1 MSKTD
6 YARNKIQD
14 YLYGAVAFTA
24 PATYYLGLS
33 TTTPSTSGSNFTE
46 PVGASY
52 ARVAVTSNKTNF
64 GYSSSGCVVTSASI
78 TFPETSGSWGVIT
91 AIGLWD
97 ALTSGSLWDFAV
109 LPVSKTVQDTTIIS
123 FSASAIALSMS

>member
-6 YARNKIQD
+6 FARNKIQD
-14 YLYGAVAFTA
+14 YLFGAVAFTA
-24 PATYYLGLS
+24 PATYYMALS

-52 ARVAVTSNKTNF
+52 ARVAVTNNKTNF

-78 TFPETSGSWGVIT
+78 VFPETSGSWGVIT
-91 AIGLWD
+91 YCGLYD
-97 ALTSGSLWDFAV
+97 ASTSGSLWEFSA
-109 LPVSKTVQDTTIIS
+109 LSTPKTVQDSTIIS
-123 FSASAIALSMS
+123 FSASAIAMSMT